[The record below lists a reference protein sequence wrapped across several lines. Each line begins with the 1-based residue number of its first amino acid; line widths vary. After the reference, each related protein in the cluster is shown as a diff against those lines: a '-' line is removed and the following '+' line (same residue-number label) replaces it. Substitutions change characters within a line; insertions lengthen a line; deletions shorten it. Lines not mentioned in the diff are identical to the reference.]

1 MTFKTTHEAE
11 SFKRD
16 FELCSAPLVKRIEA
30 LEAGQPQSPP
40 DLIPTCQ
47 KSLPGG
53 AIDDTTYSQIEDAL
67 DEIDAPMTAPDG
79 RFFTL
84 VERIKSLSVSRP
96 DRGSE

>member
-1 MTFKTTHEAE
+1 MTPIQQAIAILEEDALTN
-11 SFKRD
+11 
-16 FELCSAPLVKRIEA
+16 RIERA
-30 LEAGQPQSPP
+30 LEVLRGVPQSPP
-40 DLIPTCQ
+40 ELTATCQ

-53 AIDDTTYSQIEDAL
+53 EIDDTTYSQIEDAL

-96 DRGSE
+96 DRNPGEES